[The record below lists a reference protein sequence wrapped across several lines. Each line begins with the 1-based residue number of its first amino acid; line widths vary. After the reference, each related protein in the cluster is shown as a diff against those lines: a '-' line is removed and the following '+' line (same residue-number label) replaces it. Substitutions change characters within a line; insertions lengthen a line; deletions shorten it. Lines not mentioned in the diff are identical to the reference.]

1 MYDELDKITLENIR
15 RIAAVT
21 YSIDNELW
29 RIIESQFDAVRKK
42 MADLPRT
49 LTYNDFYWDN
59 LMLCIACEREKF
71 PIWAEK
77 SKELLLSGELQQ
89 RFMKWMG

>member
-29 RIIESQFDAVRKK
+29 RMIESQFDAVKK
-42 MADLPRT
+42 KIADLPRT
-49 LTYNDFYWDN
+49 LALYC
-59 LMLCIACEREKF
+59 L
-71 PIWAEK
+71 
-77 SKELLLSGELQQ
+77 
-89 RFMKWMG
+89 